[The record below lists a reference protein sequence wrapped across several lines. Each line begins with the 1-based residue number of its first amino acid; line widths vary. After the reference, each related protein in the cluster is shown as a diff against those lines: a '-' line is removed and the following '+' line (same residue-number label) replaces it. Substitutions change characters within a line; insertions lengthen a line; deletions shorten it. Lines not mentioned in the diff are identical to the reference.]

1 VSENEVLDLFDHLVD
16 AWNAGDATAY
26 GNLFTTDA
34 DYVVFNGMH
43 LKGRQAIADSHRW
56 LFDGPLKGTRLAGA
70 PVPASFRLLRPDV
83 AVVVTTGG
91 VTMASDDAPDPG
103 HESIQTLVAVRGD
116 EGWRFAS
123 FQNTR
128 RVDG

>member
-1 VSENEVLDLFDHLVD
+1 VSENHVLALFHRLVD

-26 GNLFTTDA
+26 GNVFTDDA
-34 DYVVFNGMH
+34 DYVVFNGTH
-43 LKGRQAIADSHRW
+43 LKGRQAIEDSHRW

-70 PVPASFRLLRPDV
+70 PASFRLVRPDV
-83 AVVVTTGG
+83 AVVVTAGG
-91 VTMASDDAPDPG
+91 MTMAGDHAPDPA

-128 RVDG
+128 RADG